1 MTNPNPNPLPEPGA
15 ALSTVRAFGRL
26 MGRISRPSGL
36 ILAAAWYGFIFTIS
50 SQQDIGRPGMITG
63 DWVMNAGHSLLFGL
77 LALCILLGL
86 PRREGWPVLR
96 PASAGLVLGIV
107 LVLGVLD
114 ELHQGT
120 VPGRHM
126 AATDVITDVTGAVCV
141 VWMCAYAG
149 VASASERG
157 TRARLV
163 IGIAACCL
171 AGVVATLA
179 DDYLS

>member
-1 MTNPNPNPLPEPGA
+1 MTNPSPIPQPEPGA
-15 ALSTVRAFGRL
+15 ALSTVRAFARL

-77 LALCILLGL
+77 LALCLLLCL
-86 PRREGWPVLR
+86 PRLDGWPVVGR
-96 PASAGLVLGIV
+96 ANGGTVLGIV

-126 AATDVITDVTGAVCV
+126 AATDVITDMTGAICV
-141 VWMCAYAG
+141 VWLCAYT
-149 VASASERG
+149 VSPSASA
-157 TRARLV
+157 LV
-163 IGIAACCL
+163 IR
-171 AGVVATLA
+171 
-179 DDYLS
+179 